1 MHTLCE
7 YVWKPEGNPRG
18 IPQLFLET
26 ASLAG
31 LELLDKLG
39 MVTQDPFISTSP
51 VLGLQTQATVPGSLK
66 NFKIFCLQGKEFTY
80 VVIIPAQW
88 EGSSC
93 LQCVKTL
100 FTIHAHLFIHSL
112 ISMCTVHIHDCVV
125 CSHTRE
131 GVGNLCD
138 HEYRSQREVWY
149 LSVLIAHRFFFFFV
163 RVCVF
168 LVCCFKSVYLA
179 EPEAH

>member
-1 MHTLCE
+1 MIFLFSIKERDTQLYGSRTRNILALCGFYVCAQGYMHTFCE

-39 MVTQDPFISTSP
+39 MVPQDPSISASP

-66 NFKIFCLQGKEFTY
+66 NFKIFYLQGKEFAH

-125 CSHTRE
+125 CSHTRR
-131 GVGNLCD
+131 C
-138 HEYRSQREVWY
+138 R
-149 LSVLIAHRFFFFFV
+149 
-163 RVCVF
+163 
-168 LVCCFKSVYLA
+168 
-179 EPEAH
+179 